1 MIRSIYHVVPVGH
14 VWGVRR
20 ERHQRSGSIHFKK
33 TDALAQ
39 AKRLA
44 RAAPFG
50 QVKVH
55 GRNGLIQ
62 LEFTYRDDPHRS
74 RG

>member
-1 MIRSIYHVVPVGH
+1 MSRNVYHVTPVGDA
-14 VWGVRR
+14 WGVRR
-20 ERHQRSGSIHFKK
+20 ARRIRSDSIHLLK
-33 TDALAQ
+33 TDAVAR

-44 RAAPFG
+44 KAASLG

-55 GRNGLIQ
+55 GRNGRIQ
-62 LEFTYRDDPHRS
+62 TEFTYVEDSRSS

>member
-1 MIRSIYHVVPVGH
+1 MSRKVYHVTPVGDA
-14 VWGVRR
+14 WGVRR
-20 ERHQRSGSIHFKK
+20 ARRIRADSIYLLKS
-33 TDALAQ
+33 DAVAR

-44 RAAPFG
+44 KAASLG

-55 GRNGLIQ
+55 
-62 LEFTYRDDPHRS
+62 S

>member
-14 VWGVRR
+14 IWGVRR
-20 ERHQRSGSIHFKK
+20 ERRERAGSVHFKK
-33 TDALAQ
+33 TDAIAQ

-44 RAAPFG
+44 RAAPLG

-62 LEFTYRDDPHRS
+62 LEFTYREDPHRP